1 MKKLICC
8 FLVPMLLLQSLFL
21 ISLQAIPVIP
31 ILTCSFA
38 PQAVKRFTFRKAPSP
53 KTTLITIFTTVFPTK
68 HMMSIVR
75 IPMSFYV
82 LEHPLS
88 RLNGVFAPPPDQ
100 SVFLLFQKGGGALHS
115 AAFSRRPAQEQNR
128 CLPITVNR
136 GRDQIHLLVA
146 VAGLK

>member
-1 MKKLICC
+1 
-8 FLVPMLLLQSLFL
+8 MLLLAVSFLNLTTGNPCYTNTDLLF
-21 ISLQAIPVIP
+21 
-31 ILTCSFA
+31 CSA
-38 PQAVKRFTFRKAPSP
+38 GRLKRFTFRKAPSP

-115 AAFSRRPAQEQNR
+115 AAFSDALLRNR
-128 CLPITVNR
+128 TGACRSLST
-136 GRDQIHLLVA
+136 G
-146 VAGLK
+146 AGTRSTCWWPWPG